1 MNTNPAYVDSF
12 LCEWTQIAF
21 ESYDAYERLGRGVVG
36 ISRTDG
42 GTELLYAGRDYFVQK
57 GDDEMARMIDAY
69 DPEWEFLVVFDTPQ
83 DKTRIL
89 RVRTPEGKHHPK
101 RIWSFEM
108 LRRVTEEP
116 EVLPE
121 SLPAWFQEALAKLNQ
136 TRIPSDRSRPTVPL
150 GHDDATAALRGKI
163 Q

>member
-1 MNTNPAYVDSF
+1 MTQGNMNTIPAYVDSV
-12 LCEWTQIAF
+12 LREWTQIAF
-21 ESYDAYERLGRGVVG
+21 ESYDAFERLGRGVVG

-42 GTELLYAGRDYFVQK
+42 GTELLYAERDFFVQQ

-83 DKTRIL
+83 GATRTL

-101 RIWSFEM
+101 RIWFFEM

-116 EVLPE
+116 EALPE
-121 SLPAWFQEALAKLNQ
+121 SLPAWFQEAPAKLNK
-136 TRIPSDRSRPTVPL
+136 TRIVSDRS
-150 GHDDATAALRGKI
+150 
-163 Q
+163 